1 MYLFYHNIFILLF
14 HSFVIILF
22 LSRQHCLLLP
32 LDLGSHPHHWLLFDR
47 VIQQIV
53 LQTEEGKDLDAAPL
67 QVDVK
72 GLVHLLADEE
82 ALLEARARADEL
94 ERENQDISNRLAKVL
109 LQFVNLI
116 PTFIPYR
123 LFLILSNNKALK

>member
-1 MYLFYHNIFILLF
+1 M
-14 HSFVIILF
+14 
-22 LSRQHCLLLP
+22 
-32 LDLGSHPHHWLLFDR
+32 
-47 VIQQIV
+47 IQQIV

-116 PTFIPYR
+116 LLYLTGYF
-123 LFLILSNNKALK
+123 